1 MEDKRKIDWRT
12 EGLEDW
18 RKREQLNWRTEGLED
33 KRTIEL
39 EN

>member
-18 RKREQLNWRTEGLED
+18 RTREQLNWRTEGLED